1 MNRILHRLQHLL
13 IIATSVGL
21 VMLAWMWHPTAG
33 MGASLLCALGLW
45 TGARKGLFNMPPE
58 ESRESMSGPAG
69 MDAARTMVTHLLRD
83 LTRVQVAYLCKDH
96 VSPKAGKAWLKRRLP
111 GAFQASLK
119 VLHNDLEAARGGE
132 EPESLRLALRILT
145 HRDRMRELE
154 DALDRQLD
162 AHPDHTLAHP
172 ILFVVTE
179 NLDGS
184 EDQEPDVITLAG
196 WNPEEPTLLPR
207 VDAVSLYS
215 ELDAGKKVRGQA
227 TFDHL
232 LRTLTGR
239 IRKLDPEGLA
249 YVTIQQKDPVRAGVR
264 LDKVP
269 MGFTI
274 GTAEMLE
281 EV

>member
-1 MNRILHRLQHLL
+1 MNRLLHRLQHAL
-13 IIATSVGL
+13 ILATSVGL
-21 VMLAWMWHPTAG
+21 VMLAWMWQPWAG
-33 MGASLLCALGLW
+33 MAASLLCAVGLW
-45 TGARKGLFNMPPE
+45 TGTRKGLFNMPAE
-58 ESRESMSGPAG
+58 EPREAASGPAG
-69 MDAARTMVTHLLRD
+69 MDAARTMVTHMLRD
-83 LTRVQVAYLCKDH
+83 LTRVQVAYLCKDFA
-96 VSPKAGKAWLKRRLP
+96 SPGAGKAWLKRRLP
-111 GAFQASLK
+111 GAFQASFK
-119 VLHNDLEAARGGE
+119 VLHRDLEAARGGE
-132 EPESLRLALRILT
+132 EVESLRLARRILT

-154 DALDRQLD
+154 DALADQMER
-162 AHPDHTLAHP
+162 HPDHTLAHP

-184 EDQEPDVITLAG
+184 EEQEPEVITLAG

-227 TFDHL
+227 PLEDL

-239 IRKLDPEGLA
+239 VRKLDPDGLT
-249 YVTIQQKDPVRAGVR
+249 YVTLKQKDPVRAGLR

-269 MGFTI
+269 LGFTI

-281 EV
+281 